1 MNVRALRVLLSAVA
15 VLSFGR
21 AAAAQTSAALAEL
34 KSAAGPSAA
43 AAPVATPAAL
53 PVAASAR
60 LRAVAPGTDLAPRFS
75 DPGRVTTIL
84 TIIADVY
91 DGSPLP
97 YGRDG
102 IVFDNREGE
111 LPAEAKG
118 YYHEY
123 TVMPPAGSPLSLTV
137 GDRTF
142 KMEGPNGTRGAERLI
157 IGAGDELYYTPDHYA
172 TFIPITVVR

>member
-1 MNVRALRVLLSAVA
+1 MKNRTPRLLLSVAA

-21 AAAAQTSAALAEL
+21 LAAAAPASAALAEL
-34 KSAAGPSAA
+34 RSAAGSAAADSAVLAAAPA
-43 AAPVATPAAL
+43 AAPVR
-53 PVAASAR
+53 VK
-60 LRAVAPGTDLAPRFS
+60 AVAPGTDLSPHFS
-75 DPGRVTTIL
+75 DPGRARAIL

-97 YGRDG
+97 FSRDG

-111 LPAEAKG
+111 LPSESKG

-123 TVMPPAGSPLSLTV
+123 TVTPPAGSSLTLTI
-137 GDRTF
+137 GDQTF
-142 KMEGPNGTRGAERLI
+142 SMEGPNGTRGAERLI

-172 TFIPITVVR
+172 TFVPIQVVR

>member
-1 MNVRALRVLLSAVA
+1 MNVRALRVLLSAAA
-15 VLSFGR
+15 VLQFGGV
-21 AAAAQTSAALAEL
+21 AAAQPSAALAEL
-34 KSAAGPSAA
+34 KSAAGSAAASAAPQATPA
-43 AAPVATPAAL
+43 AAPV
-53 PVAASAR
+53 R
-60 LRAVAPGTDLAPRFS
+60 LRAVAPGSDLAPHFS
-75 DPGRVTTIL
+75 DPGRVRTIL

-102 IVFDNREGE
+102 IVFDNREGD
-111 LPAEAKG
+111 LPAEAAG

-123 TVMPPAGSPLSLTV
+123 TVMPPAGSPLTLTI

-157 IGAGDELYYTPDHYA
+157 IGQGDELYYTPDHYA
-172 TFIPITVVR
+172 TFVSIQVVR

>member
-21 AAAAQTSAALAEL
+21 VAAARTSAALAEL

-43 AAPVATPAAL
+43 AAPAATPAAL
-53 PVAASAR
+53 PASCAR
-60 LRAVAPGTDLAPRFS
+60 LRAVEPGTDLAPHFS
-75 DPGRVTTIL
+75 DPGRVQTIL
-84 TIIADVY
+84 AIIADVY

-111 LPAEAKG
+111 LPAESAG

-123 TVMPPAGSPLSLTV
+123 TVMPPAGSPLTLTI

-172 TFIPITVVR
+172 TFLPITVIR